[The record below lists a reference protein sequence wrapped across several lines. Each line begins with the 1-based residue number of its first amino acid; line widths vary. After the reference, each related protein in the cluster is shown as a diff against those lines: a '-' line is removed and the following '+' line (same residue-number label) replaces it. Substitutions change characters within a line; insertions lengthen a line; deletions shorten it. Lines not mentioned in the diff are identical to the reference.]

1 MKRLMPYL
9 NKIENIGAMTNFF
22 IPAFLLLV
30 LVLLLLLR
38 PFLFPA
44 KVQATSRRQMNAAI
58 YREELDKLEVER
70 NTGLITEVDYEIA
83 HAEMRQRLFQD
94 TNEEDDLATLGST
107 KKTAIGICIFIVV
120 ISSGLYFS
128 FGDVYRVAQKNSETP
143 MSQEGVEKMVTEF
156 AAKMEKDPSNLQG
169 WVMLARSYRILG
181 RNQDAV
187 KAYERAG
194 SFVDSDPQLLADY
207 ADTLAANANGNFAG
221 KPLSLINQALKL
233 DSNNLMALWLSGT
246 AAFNANNYRSAAQTW
261 EKLASQLPPNSE
273 ELKMIEGSIAE
284 ARSKGGLSPKA
295 STISSAKG
303 ISGQIELTSD
313 MKSRV
318 KQGDTVM
325 VIARQVGERMPVA
338 VFKTPVA
345 QFPMSFLLND
355 ALAMNPGVPLSKLTE
370 VSIEVRISKTGMA
383 KPETGDLISAVK
395 TIKVGAE
402 NVRLLVDQE
411 RQ

>member
-1 MKRLMPYL
+1 
-9 NKIENIGAMTNFF
+9 MTNFF
-22 IPAFLLLV
+22 IPAFLLLA

-58 YREELDKLEVER
+58 YREELDKLEAER
-70 NTGLITEVDYEIA
+70 NTGLITEADYEIA

-107 KKTAIGICIFIVV
+107 KKTAIGICIFIVL

-143 MSQEGVEKMVTEF
+143 MNQEGVEKMVTEF

-181 RNQDAV
+181 RNEDAV

-194 SFVDSDPQLLADY
+194 SFIDSDPQLLADY

-221 KPLSLINQALKL
+221 KPLRLINQALKL
-233 DSNNLMALWLSGT
+233 DPNNLMALWLSGT
-246 AAFNANNYRSAAQTW
+246 AAFSTGNYRSAVQTW

-273 ELKMIEGSIAE
+273 EIKMIEGSIAE
-284 ARSKGGLSPKA
+284 ARSKGGLAPKA
-295 STISSAKG
+295 AIISSAKA
-303 ISGQIELTSD
+303 ISGQIELASD
-313 MKSRV
+313 MKSKV

-338 VFKTPVA
+338 VLKIPVA
-345 QFPMSFLLND
+345 QFPMSFVLND
-355 ALAMNPGVPLSKLTE
+355 TLAMNPSAPLSKLTE

-383 KPETGDLISAVK
+383 KPETGDLISVAK
-395 TIKVGAE
+395 TIKVGTE
-402 NVRLLVDQE
+402 NVRLLVDQV

>member
-1 MKRLMPYL
+1 
-9 NKIENIGAMTNFF
+9 MTNFF

-58 YREELDKLEVER
+58 YREELDKLEAER
-70 NTGLITEVDYEIA
+70 NTGLITEADYEIA
-83 HAEMRQRLFQD
+83 HSEMRQRLFQD

-107 KKTAIGICIFIVV
+107 KKTAIGICIFIVL
-120 ISSGLYFS
+120 ISSSLYFS

-143 MSQEGVEKMVTEF
+143 MNQEGVEKMVTEF

-181 RNQDAV
+181 RNEDAV

-221 KPLSLINQALKL
+221 KPLRLINQALKL
-233 DSNNLMALWLSGT
+233 DPNNLMALWLSGT
-246 AAFNANNYRSAAQTW
+246 AAFSTGNYRSAVQTW

-273 ELKMIEGSIAE
+273 EIKMIEGSIAE
-284 ARSKGGLSPKA
+284 ARSKGGLAPKA
-295 STISSAKG
+295 TIISSAKT
-303 ISGQIELTSD
+303 ISGQIELASD
-313 MKSRV
+313 LKSKV

-338 VFKTPVA
+338 VLKIPVA
-345 QFPMSFLLND
+345 QFPMSFVLND
-355 ALAMNPGVPLSKLTE
+355 ALAMNPNAPLSKLTE

-383 KPETGDLISAVK
+383 KPETGDLISAAK

-402 NVRLLVDQE
+402 NVRLLVDQV

>member
-1 MKRLMPYL
+1 
-9 NKIENIGAMTNFF
+9 MTNFF

-70 NTGLITEVDYEIA
+70 NTSLITEVDYEIA

-94 TNEEDDLATLGST
+94 TTEEDDLATLGST
-107 KKTAIGICIFIVV
+107 KKTAIGICVFIVV

-143 MSQEGVEKMVTEF
+143 MNQEGVEKMVTEF

-233 DSNNLMALWLSGT
+233 DPNNLMALWLSGT
-246 AAFNANNYRSAAQTW
+246 AAFNANNYRSAVQTW
-261 EKLASQLPPNSE
+261 EKLALQLPPNSE
-273 ELKMIEGSIAE
+273 EMKMIEGSIAE
-284 ARSKGGLSPKA
+284 ARSKGGLAPKA
-295 STISSAKG
+295 TIISSAKG
-303 ISGQIELTSD
+303 ISGQIELAGD
-313 MKSRV
+313 MKSKV

-355 ALAMNPGVPLSKLTE
+355 ALAMNPSAPLSKLTE

-383 KPETGDLISAVK
+383 KPETGDLISAAK

>member
-1 MKRLMPYL
+1 
-9 NKIENIGAMTNFF
+9 MTNFF

-58 YREELDKLEVER
+58 YREELDKLEAER
-70 NTGLITEVDYEIA
+70 NTGLITEADYEIA
-83 HAEMRQRLFQD
+83 HSEMRQRLFQD
-94 TNEEDDLATLGST
+94 TTEEDDLATLGST
-107 KKTAIGICIFIVV
+107 KKTAIGICIFIVL

-143 MSQEGVEKMVTEF
+143 MNQEGVEKMVTEF

-181 RNQDAV
+181 RNEDAV

-221 KPLSLINQALKL
+221 KPLRLINQALKL
-233 DSNNLMALWLSGT
+233 DPNNLMALWLSGT
-246 AAFNANNYRSAAQTW
+246 AAFSTGNYRSAVQTW

-273 ELKMIEGSIAE
+273 EIKMIEGSIAE
-284 ARSKGGLSPKA
+284 ARSKGGLAPKA
-295 STISSAKG
+295 TIISSAKT
-303 ISGQIELTSD
+303 ISGQIELASD
-313 MKSRV
+313 LKSKV

-338 VFKTPVA
+338 VLKIPVA
-345 QFPMSFLLND
+345 QFPMSFVLND
-355 ALAMNPGVPLSKLTE
+355 TLAMNPSAPLSKLTE

-383 KPETGDLISAVK
+383 KPETGDLISAAK

>member
-1 MKRLMPYL
+1 
-9 NKIENIGAMTNFF
+9 MTNFF
-22 IPAFLLLV
+22 IPAFLLLA

-58 YREELDKLEVER
+58 YREELDKLEAER
-70 NTGLITEVDYEIA
+70 NTGLITEADYEIA

-107 KKTAIGICIFIVV
+107 KKTAIGICIFIVL
-120 ISSGLYFS
+120 ISSALYFS

-143 MSQEGVEKMVTEF
+143 MNQEGVEKMVTEF

-181 RNQDAV
+181 RNEDAV

-233 DSNNLMALWLSGT
+233 DPNNLMALWLSGT
-246 AAFNANNYRSAAQTW
+246 AAFSTGNYRSAVQTW

-273 ELKMIEGSIAE
+273 EIKMIEGSIAE
-284 ARSKGGLSPKA
+284 ARSKGGLAPKA
-295 STISSAKG
+295 AIISSAKA
-303 ISGQIELTSD
+303 ISGQIELASD
-313 MKSRV
+313 MKSKV

-338 VFKTPVA
+338 VLKIPVA
-345 QFPMSFLLND
+345 QFPMSFVLND
-355 ALAMNPGVPLSKLTE
+355 ALAMNPNAPLSKLTE

-383 KPETGDLISAVK
+383 KPETGDLISAAK

-402 NVRLLVDQE
+402 NVRLLVDQV

>member
-1 MKRLMPYL
+1 MPYL
-9 NKIENIGAMTNFF
+9 IKIENIGAMTNFF
-22 IPAFLLLV
+22 VPAFLLLV

-58 YREELDKLEVER
+58 YREELDKLEAER
-70 NTGLITEVDYEIA
+70 NTGLIAEADYEIA

-94 TNEEDDLATLGST
+94 TTEEDDLATLGST
-107 KKTAIGICIFIVV
+107 KKTAIGICVFIVV

-143 MSQEGVEKMVTEF
+143 ISQEGVEKMVTEF
-156 AAKMEKDPSNLQG
+156 ATKMEKDPSNLQG

-194 SFVDSDPQLLADY
+194 SFVESDPQLLADY

-233 DSNNLMALWLSGT
+233 DPNNLLALWLSGT
-246 AAFNANNYRSAAQTW
+246 AAFNANNYRSAVQTW
-261 EKLASQLPPNSE
+261 EKLALQLPPNSE

-284 ARSKGGLSPKA
+284 ARSKGGLAPKA
-295 STISSAKG
+295 TIISSAKG
-303 ISGQIELTSD
+303 ISGQIELAGD
-313 MKSRV
+313 MKSKV

-338 VFKTPVA
+338 VFKTPIA

-355 ALAMNPGVPLSKLTE
+355 ELAMNPSAPLSKLTE

-383 KPETGDLISAVK
+383 KPETGDLISVAK

>member
-1 MKRLMPYL
+1 
-9 NKIENIGAMTNFF
+9 MTNFF

-58 YREELDKLEVER
+58 YREELDKLEAER
-70 NTGLITEVDYEIA
+70 NTGLITEADYEIA

-107 KKTAIGICIFIVV
+107 KKTAIGICIFIVL

-143 MSQEGVEKMVTEF
+143 MNQEGVEKMVTEF

-181 RNQDAV
+181 RNEDAV

-194 SFVDSDPQLLADY
+194 SFIDSDPQLLADY

-221 KPLSLINQALKL
+221 KPLRLINQALKL
-233 DSNNLMALWLSGT
+233 DPNNLMALWLSGT
-246 AAFNANNYRSAAQTW
+246 AAFSTGNYRSAVQTW

-273 ELKMIEGSIAE
+273 EIKMIEGSIAE
-284 ARSKGGLSPKA
+284 ARSKGGLAPKA
-295 STISSAKG
+295 AIISSAKA
-303 ISGQIELTSD
+303 ISGQIELASD
-313 MKSRV
+313 MKSKV

-338 VFKTPVA
+338 VLKIPVA

-355 ALAMNPGVPLSKLTE
+355 TLAMNPSAPLSKLTE

-383 KPETGDLISAVK
+383 KPETGDLISAAK

-402 NVRLLVDQE
+402 NVRLLVDQV

>member
-1 MKRLMPYL
+1 
-9 NKIENIGAMTNFF
+9 MTNFF

-58 YREELDKLEVER
+58 YREELDKLEAER
-70 NTGLITEVDYEIA
+70 NTGLITEADYEIA

-107 KKTAIGICIFIVV
+107 KKTAIGICIFIVL

-143 MSQEGVEKMVTEF
+143 MNQEGVEKMVTEF

-181 RNQDAV
+181 RNEDAV

-194 SFVDSDPQLLADY
+194 SFIDSDPQLLADY

-221 KPLSLINQALKL
+221 KPLRLINQALKL
-233 DSNNLMALWLSGT
+233 DPNNLMALWLSGT
-246 AAFNANNYRSAAQTW
+246 AAFSTGNYRSAVQTW

-273 ELKMIEGSIAE
+273 EIKMIEGSIAE
-284 ARSKGGLSPKA
+284 ARSKGGLAPKA
-295 STISSAKG
+295 AIISSAKA
-303 ISGQIELTSD
+303 ISGQIELASD
-313 MKSRV
+313 MKSKV

-338 VFKTPVA
+338 VLKIPVA
-345 QFPMSFLLND
+345 QFPMSFVLND
-355 ALAMNPGVPLSKLTE
+355 TLAMNPSAPLSKLTE

-383 KPETGDLISAVK
+383 KPETGDLISAAK

-402 NVRLLVDQE
+402 NVRLLVDQV

>member
-1 MKRLMPYL
+1 
-9 NKIENIGAMTNFF
+9 MTNFF

-44 KVQATSRRQMNAAI
+44 KVQVTSRRQMNAAI
-58 YREELDKLEVER
+58 YREELDKLEAER
-70 NTGLITEVDYEIA
+70 NTGLITEADYEIA

-107 KKTAIGICIFIVV
+107 KKTAIGICIFIVL

-143 MSQEGVEKMVTEF
+143 MNQEGVEKMVTEF

-181 RNQDAV
+181 RNEDAV

-221 KPLSLINQALKL
+221 KPLRLINQALKL
-233 DSNNLMALWLSGT
+233 DPNNLMALWLSGT
-246 AAFNANNYRSAAQTW
+246 AAFSTGNYRSAVQTW

-273 ELKMIEGSIAE
+273 EIKMIEGSIAE
-284 ARSKGGLSPKA
+284 ARSKGGLGPKA
-295 STISSAKG
+295 TIISSAKT
-303 ISGQIELTSD
+303 ISGQIELASD
-313 MKSRV
+313 LKSKV

-338 VFKTPVA
+338 VLKIPVA
-345 QFPMSFLLND
+345 QFPMSFVLND
-355 ALAMNPGVPLSKLTE
+355 ALAMNPNAPLSKLTE

-383 KPETGDLISAVK
+383 KPETGDLISAAK

-402 NVRLLVDQE
+402 NVRLLVDQV